1 MFNEYIYEKKLNEE
15 KQKQIENEK
24 QIHFKKLYLKRRE
37 KLSRQYN
44 KKIHSF
50 MQKLL
55 SEMEPIKKSYFARYK
70 IHGTSSKK
78 EADIYKRSKSN
89 LIERIHSYS
98 PTYNNTKKEKKKPFF
113 SPLKNIDSKTIN
125 CFELPKMNFSKKSD
139 FERIKENI
147 VKRDG
152 KEFDEEFLRKLS
164 EKYKKSINKQTF
176 SFLKTN
182 QNKNKS
188 DSINKIYPAN
198 KKQKIFLEQNND
210 TEKKEEWNKNQKY
223 YFFKNK
229 LLNSKLIIDIT
240 NNEKYKSKTF
250 YQGLIQSLLLRKNN
264 NNVGKNK
271 YKKNNPIITH
281 RYNINK
287 IFNKRT
293 KKDKDDKIYANSINF
308 YQDRLKKFDK
318 LFHKHKD
325 DDKNYSGSDE
335 SSDSSFNDNGQKEII
350 KKIITLHYPLLREN
364 DNNKRDELKNNLQY
378 LKNMFIKDKKEL
390 YQDEEIK
397 KNEKNEKIDNEIL
410 NYLSLRKKNEID
422 KKKKYIFLNNK
433 DIFDL

>member
-1 MFNEYIYEKKLNEE
+1 MYNEYIYEKKLNEE

-24 QIHFKKLYLKRRE
+24 QMHFRKLYLKRRE

-50 MQKLL
+50 MLQLL
-55 SEMEPIKKSYFARYK
+55 SEMEPIKKSYFARHK
-70 IHGTSSKK
+70 IQETNSIK
-78 EADIYKRSKSN
+78 ETNIYKRTKSN
-89 LIERIHSYS
+89 LNERILSYS
-98 PTYNNTKKEKKKPFF
+98 PTINNIKKQKKKPFF
-113 SPLKNIDSKTIN
+113 SPLKNIDNKTIN
-125 CFELPKMNFSKKSD
+125 FFELPKMKFSKKSD

-147 VKRDG
+147 VRRDG

-164 EKYKKSINKQTF
+164 EKHKKSINKQTF

-182 QNKNKS
+182 QNNNIN
-188 DSINKIYPAN
+188 DSINKIDPSN
-198 KKQKIFLEQNND
+198 NNQKIFLEQNND
-210 TEKKEEWNKNQKY
+210 KENEEWNKNQKY
-223 YFFKNK
+223 FLFKNK

-250 YQGLIQSLLLRKNN
+250 YQGLIQSLLFRKNN
-264 NNVGKNK
+264 NNLGKNK
-271 YKKNNPIITH
+271 FKKNNPIVTP

-287 IFNKRT
+287 ILNKRT
-293 KKDKDDKIYANSINF
+293 KKDKDDKIHANSINF

-318 LFHKHKD
+318 LFHKHKEN
-325 DDKNYSGSDE
+325 DKNYSESDE
-335 SSDSSFNDNGQKEII
+335 SSDSSINDNGHKEII

-364 DNNKRDELKNNLQY
+364 DNNKSDELKNNLQY
-378 LKNMFIKDKKEL
+378 LKNMFIKNKKEK

-397 KNEKNEKIDNEIL
+397 KIEKNDNEIL

-422 KKKKYIFLNNK
+422 KKRNIF
-433 DIFDL
+433 F

>member
-182 QNKNKS
+182 QNN
-188 DSINKIYPAN
+188 IYCV
-198 KKQKIFLEQNND
+198 E
-210 TEKKEEWNKNQKY
+210 
-223 YFFKNK
+223 YF
-229 LLNSKLIIDIT
+229 I
-240 NNEKYKSKTF
+240 
-250 YQGLIQSLLLRKNN
+250 
-264 NNVGKNK
+264 
-271 YKKNNPIITH
+271 
-281 RYNINK
+281 
-287 IFNKRT
+287 
-293 KKDKDDKIYANSINF
+293 
-308 YQDRLKKFDK
+308 
-318 LFHKHKD
+318 
-325 DDKNYSGSDE
+325 
-335 SSDSSFNDNGQKEII
+335 
-350 KKIITLHYPLLREN
+350 
-364 DNNKRDELKNNLQY
+364 
-378 LKNMFIKDKKEL
+378 
-390 YQDEEIK
+390 
-397 KNEKNEKIDNEIL
+397 
-410 NYLSLRKKNEID
+410 
-422 KKKKYIFLNNK
+422 
-433 DIFDL
+433 

>member
-1 MFNEYIYEKKLNEE
+1 M
-15 KQKQIENEK
+15 
-24 QIHFKKLYLKRRE
+24 
-37 KLSRQYN
+37 
-44 KKIHSF
+44 
-50 MQKLL
+50 
-55 SEMEPIKKSYFARYK
+55 
-70 IHGTSSKK
+70 
-78 EADIYKRSKSN
+78 
-89 LIERIHSYS
+89 
-98 PTYNNTKKEKKKPFF
+98 
-113 SPLKNIDSKTIN
+113 
-125 CFELPKMNFSKKSD
+125 
-139 FERIKENI
+139 
-147 VKRDG
+147 
-152 KEFDEEFLRKLS
+152 
-164 EKYKKSINKQTF
+164 
-176 SFLKTN
+176 
-182 QNKNKS
+182 
-188 DSINKIYPAN
+188 
-198 KKQKIFLEQNND
+198 EQNND

-264 NNVGKNK
+264 NNVAKNK

>member
-1 MFNEYIYEKKLNEE
+1 MYNEYIYEKKLNEE

-24 QIHFKKLYLKRRE
+24 QMHFRKLYLKRRE

-50 MQKLL
+50 MLQLL
-55 SEMEPIKKSYFARYK
+55 SEMEPIKKSYFARHK
-70 IHGTSSKK
+70 IQETNSVK
-78 EADIYKRSKSN
+78 ETNIYKRTKSN
-89 LIERIHSYS
+89 LNERILSYS
-98 PTYNNTKKEKKKPFF
+98 PTINNIKKQKKKPFF
-113 SPLKNIDSKTIN
+113 SPLKNIDNKTIN
-125 CFELPKMNFSKKSD
+125 FFELPKMKFSKKSD

-147 VKRDG
+147 VRRDG

-164 EKYKKSINKQTF
+164 EKHKKSINKQTF

-182 QNKNKS
+182 QNNNIN
-188 DSINKIYPAN
+188 DSINKIDPSN
-198 KKQKIFLEQNND
+198 NNQKIFLEQNND
-210 TEKKEEWNKNQKY
+210 KENEEWNKNQKY
-223 YFFKNK
+223 FLFKNK

-250 YQGLIQSLLLRKNN
+250 YHGLIQFLLFHKNN
-264 NNVGKNK
+264 NNLGKNK
-271 YKKNNPIITH
+271 FKKNNPIVTP

-287 IFNKRT
+287 ILNKRT
-293 KKDKDDKIYANSINF
+293 KKDKDDKIHANSINF

-318 LFHKHKD
+318 LFHKHKEN
-325 DDKNYSGSDE
+325 DKNYSESDE
-335 SSDSSFNDNGQKEII
+335 SSDSSINDNGHKEII

-364 DNNKRDELKNNLQY
+364 DNNKSDELKNNLQY
-378 LKNMFIKDKKEL
+378 LKNMFIKNKKEK

-397 KNEKNEKIDNEIL
+397 KIEKNDNEIL

-422 KKKKYIFLNNK
+422 KKRNIF
-433 DIFDL
+433 F

>member
-1 MFNEYIYEKKLNEE
+1 MYNEYIYEKKLNQE

-24 QIHFKKLYLKRRE
+24 QMHFRKLYLKRRE

-50 MQKLL
+50 MLQLL
-55 SEMEPIKKSYFARYK
+55 SEMEPIKKSYFARHK
-70 IHGTSSKK
+70 IQETNSVK
-78 EADIYKRSKSN
+78 ETNIYKRTKSN
-89 LIERIHSYS
+89 LNERILSYS
-98 PTYNNTKKEKKKPFF
+98 PTINNIKKQKKKPFF
-113 SPLKNIDSKTIN
+113 SPLKNIDNKTIN
-125 CFELPKMNFSKKSD
+125 FFELPKMKFSKKSD

-147 VKRDG
+147 VRRDG

-164 EKYKKSINKQTF
+164 EKHKKSINKQTF

-182 QNKNKS
+182 QNNNIN
-188 DSINKIYPAN
+188 DSINKIDPSN
-198 KKQKIFLEQNND
+198 NNQKIFLEQNND
-210 TEKKEEWNKNQKY
+210 KENEEWNKNQKY
-223 YFFKNK
+223 FLFKNK

-250 YQGLIQSLLLRKNN
+250 YHGLIQFLLFHKNN
-264 NNVGKNK
+264 NNLGKNK
-271 YKKNNPIITH
+271 FKKNNPIVTP

-287 IFNKRT
+287 ILNKRT
-293 KKDKDDKIYANSINF
+293 KKDKDDKIHANSINF

-318 LFHKHKD
+318 LFHKHKEN
-325 DDKNYSGSDE
+325 DKNYSESDE
-335 SSDSSFNDNGQKEII
+335 SSDSSINDNGHKEII

-364 DNNKRDELKNNLQY
+364 DNNKSDELKNNLQY
-378 LKNMFIKDKKEL
+378 LKNMFIKNKKEK

-397 KNEKNEKIDNEIL
+397 KIEKNDNEIL

-422 KKKKYIFLNNK
+422 KKRNIF
-433 DIFDL
+433 F

>member
-1 MFNEYIYEKKLNEE
+1 MYNEYIYEKKLNEE

-24 QIHFKKLYLKRRE
+24 QMHFRKLYLKRRE

-50 MQKLL
+50 MIQLL
-55 SEMEPIKKSYFARYK
+55 SEMEPIKKSYFARHK
-70 IHGTSSKK
+70 IQETNPTK
-78 EADIYKRSKSN
+78 ETNIYKRTKSN
-89 LIERIHSYS
+89 LNERILSYS
-98 PTYNNTKKEKKKPFF
+98 PTINNIKKQKKKPFF
-113 SPLKNIDSKTIN
+113 SPLKNIDNKSIN
-125 CFELPKMNFSKKSD
+125 FFELPKMKFSKKSD

-147 VKRDG
+147 VRRDG

-164 EKYKKSINKQTF
+164 EKHKKSINKQTF

-182 QNKNKS
+182 QNNNIN
-188 DSINKIYPAN
+188 DSINKIDPSN
-198 KKQKIFLEQNND
+198 NNQKIFLEQNND
-210 TEKKEEWNKNQKY
+210 KEKEEWNKNQKY
-223 YFFKNK
+223 FLFKNK

-250 YQGLIQSLLLRKNN
+250 YHGLIQFLLFRKNN
-264 NNVGKNK
+264 NNFGKNK
-271 YKKNNPIITH
+271 FKKNNPIVTP

-287 IFNKRT
+287 ILNKRT
-293 KKDKDDKIYANSINF
+293 KKDKDDKIHANSINF

-318 LFHKHKD
+318 LFHKHKEN
-325 DDKNYSGSDE
+325 DKNYSESDE
-335 SSDSSFNDNGQKEII
+335 SSDSSINDNGHKEII

-364 DNNKRDELKNNLQY
+364 DNNKSDELKNNLQY
-378 LKNMFIKDKKEL
+378 LKNMFIKNKKEK

-397 KNEKNEKIDNEIL
+397 KIEKNDNEIL

-422 KKKKYIFLNNK
+422 KKRNIF
-433 DIFDL
+433 F

>member
-44 KKIHSF
+44 KKIQSF

-182 QNKNKS
+182 QNNNKS

-250 YQGLIQSLLLRKNN
+250 YQGLIQSLLLLKNN

-308 YQDRLKKFDK
+308 YQDHLKKFDK

-410 NYLSLRKKNEID
+410 NYLSLRKKMKLI
-422 KKKKYIFLNNK
+422 KKRNIF
-433 DIFDL
+433 F

>member
-1 MFNEYIYEKKLNEE
+1 MYNEYIYEKKLNEE

-24 QIHFKKLYLKRRE
+24 QMHFRKLYLKRRE

-50 MQKLL
+50 MLQLL
-55 SEMEPIKKSYFARYK
+55 SEMEPIKKSYFARHK
-70 IHGTSSKK
+70 IQETNSIK
-78 EADIYKRSKSN
+78 ETNIYKRTKSN
-89 LIERIHSYS
+89 LNERILSYS
-98 PTYNNTKKEKKKPFF
+98 PTINNIKKQKKKPFF
-113 SPLKNIDSKTIN
+113 SPLKNIDNKTIN
-125 CFELPKMNFSKKSD
+125 FFELPKMKFSKKSD

-147 VKRDG
+147 VRRDG

-164 EKYKKSINKQTF
+164 EKHKKSINKQTF

-182 QNKNKS
+182 QNNNIN
-188 DSINKIYPAN
+188 DSINKIDPSN
-198 KKQKIFLEQNND
+198 NNQKIFLEQNND
-210 TEKKEEWNKNQKY
+210 KENEEWNKNQKY
-223 YFFKNK
+223 FLFKNK

-250 YQGLIQSLLLRKNN
+250 YHGLIQSLLFRKNN
-264 NNVGKNK
+264 NNLGKNK
-271 YKKNNPIITH
+271 FKKNNPIVTP

-287 IFNKRT
+287 ILNKRT
-293 KKDKDDKIYANSINF
+293 KKDKDDKIHANSINF

-318 LFHKHKD
+318 LFHKHKEN
-325 DDKNYSGSDE
+325 DKNYSESDE
-335 SSDSSFNDNGQKEII
+335 SSDSSINDNGHKEII

-364 DNNKRDELKNNLQY
+364 DNNKSDELKNNLQY
-378 LKNMFIKDKKEL
+378 LKNMFIKNKKEK

-397 KNEKNEKIDNEIL
+397 KIEKNDNEIL

-422 KKKKYIFLNNK
+422 KKRNIFFYVKKI
-433 DIFDL
+433 I

>member
-1 MFNEYIYEKKLNEE
+1 MYNEYIYEKKLNEE

-24 QIHFKKLYLKRRE
+24 QMHFRKLYLKRRE

-50 MQKLL
+50 MLQLL
-55 SEMEPIKKSYFARYK
+55 SEMEPIKKSYFARHK
-70 IHGTSSKK
+70 IQETNSVK
-78 EADIYKRSKSN
+78 ETNNYKRTKSN
-89 LIERIHSYS
+89 LNERILSYS
-98 PTYNNTKKEKKKPFF
+98 PTINNIKKQKKKPFF

-125 CFELPKMNFSKKSD
+125 FFELPKMKFSKKSD

-147 VKRDG
+147 VRRDG

-164 EKYKKSINKQTF
+164 EKHKKSINKQTF

-182 QNKNKS
+182 QNNNIN
-188 DSINKIYPAN
+188 DSINKIDPSN
-198 KKQKIFLEQNND
+198 NNQKIFLEQNND
-210 TEKKEEWNKNQKY
+210 KENEEWNKNQKY
-223 YFFKNK
+223 FLFKNK

-250 YQGLIQSLLLRKNN
+250 YHGLIQSLLFRKNN
-264 NNVGKNK
+264 NNLGKNK
-271 YKKNNPIITH
+271 FKKNNPIVTP

-287 IFNKRT
+287 ILNKRT
-293 KKDKDDKIYANSINF
+293 KKDKDDKIHANSINF

-318 LFHKHKD
+318 LFHKHKEN
-325 DDKNYSGSDE
+325 DKNYSESDE
-335 SSDSSFNDNGQKEII
+335 SSDSSINDNGHKEII

-364 DNNKRDELKNNLQY
+364 DNNKSDELKNNLQY
-378 LKNMFIKDKKEL
+378 LKNMFIKNKKEK

-397 KNEKNEKIDNEIL
+397 KIEKNDNEIL
-410 NYLSLRKKNEID
+410 NYLSLRKKNEIN
-422 KKKKYIFLNNK
+422 KKRNIF
-433 DIFDL
+433 F

>member
-1 MFNEYIYEKKLNEE
+1 MYNEYIYEKKLNEE

-24 QIHFKKLYLKRRE
+24 QMHFRKLYLKRRE

-50 MQKLL
+50 MLQLL
-55 SEMEPIKKSYFARYK
+55 SEMEPIKKSYFARHK
-70 IHGTSSKK
+70 IQETNSVK
-78 EADIYKRSKSN
+78 ETNIYKRTKSN
-89 LIERIHSYS
+89 LNERILSYS
-98 PTYNNTKKEKKKPFF
+98 PTINNIKKQKKKPFF
-113 SPLKNIDSKTIN
+113 SPLKNIDNKTIN
-125 CFELPKMNFSKKSD
+125 FFELPKMKFSKKSD

-147 VKRDG
+147 VRRDG

-164 EKYKKSINKQTF
+164 EKHKKSINKQTF

-182 QNKNKS
+182 QNNNIN
-188 DSINKIYPAN
+188 DSINKIDPSN
-198 KKQKIFLEQNND
+198 NNQKIFLEQNND
-210 TEKKEEWNKNQKY
+210 KENEEWNKNQKY
-223 YFFKNK
+223 FLFKNK

-250 YQGLIQSLLLRKNN
+250 YHALIQSLLFRKNN
-264 NNVGKNK
+264 NNLGKNK
-271 YKKNNPIITH
+271 FKKNNPIVTP

-287 IFNKRT
+287 ILNKRT
-293 KKDKDDKIYANSINF
+293 KKDKDDKIHANSINF

-318 LFHKHKD
+318 LFHKHKEN
-325 DDKNYSGSDE
+325 DKNYSESDE
-335 SSDSSFNDNGQKEII
+335 SSDSSINDNGHKEII

-364 DNNKRDELKNNLQY
+364 DNNKSDELKNNLQY
-378 LKNMFIKDKKEL
+378 LKNMFIKNKKEK

-397 KNEKNEKIDNEIL
+397 KIEKNDNEIL

-422 KKKKYIFLNNK
+422 KKRNIF
-433 DIFDL
+433 F

>member
-1 MFNEYIYEKKLNEE
+1 MYNEYIYEKKLNEE

-24 QIHFKKLYLKRRE
+24 QMHFRKLYLKRRE

-50 MQKLL
+50 MLQLL
-55 SEMEPIKKSYFARYK
+55 SEMEPIKKSYFARHK
-70 IHGTSSKK
+70 IQETNSIK
-78 EADIYKRSKSN
+78 ETNIYKRTKSN
-89 LIERIHSYS
+89 LNERILSYS
-98 PTYNNTKKEKKKPFF
+98 PTINNIKKQKKKPFF
-113 SPLKNIDSKTIN
+113 SPLKNIDNKTIN
-125 CFELPKMNFSKKSD
+125 FFELPKMKFSKKSD

-147 VKRDG
+147 VRRDG

-164 EKYKKSINKQTF
+164 EKHKKSINKQTF

-182 QNKNKS
+182 QNNNIN
-188 DSINKIYPAN
+188 DSINKIDPSN
-198 KKQKIFLEQNND
+198 NNQKIFLEQNND
-210 TEKKEEWNKNQKY
+210 KENEEWNKNQKY
-223 YFFKNK
+223 FLFKNK

-250 YQGLIQSLLLRKNN
+250 YHGLIQYLLFRKNN
-264 NNVGKNK
+264 INLGKNK
-271 YKKNNPIITH
+271 FKKNNPIVTP

-287 IFNKRT
+287 ILNKRT
-293 KKDKDDKIYANSINF
+293 KKDKDDKIHANSINF

-318 LFHKHKD
+318 LFHKHKEN
-325 DDKNYSGSDE
+325 DKNYSESDE
-335 SSDSSFNDNGQKEII
+335 SSDSSINDNGHKEII

-364 DNNKRDELKNNLQY
+364 DNNKSDELKNNLQY
-378 LKNMFIKDKKEL
+378 LKNMFIKNKKEK

-397 KNEKNEKIDNEIL
+397 KIEKNDNEIL

-422 KKKKYIFLNNK
+422 KKRNIF
-433 DIFDL
+433 F

>member
-1 MFNEYIYEKKLNEE
+1 MYNEYIYEKKLNEE

-24 QIHFKKLYLKRRE
+24 QMHFRKLYLKRRE

-50 MQKLL
+50 MIQLL
-55 SEMEPIKKSYFARYK
+55 SEMEPIKKSYFARHK
-70 IHGTSSKK
+70 IQETNPTK
-78 EADIYKRSKSN
+78 ETNIYKRTKSN
-89 LIERIHSYS
+89 LNERILSYS
-98 PTYNNTKKEKKKPFF
+98 PTINNIKKQKKKPFF
-113 SPLKNIDSKTIN
+113 SPLKNIDNKSIN
-125 CFELPKMNFSKKSD
+125 FFELPKMKFSKKSD

-147 VKRDG
+147 VRRDG

-164 EKYKKSINKQTF
+164 EKHKKSINKQTF

-182 QNKNKS
+182 QNNNIN
-188 DSINKIYPAN
+188 DSINKIDPSN
-198 KKQKIFLEQNND
+198 NNQKIFLEQNND
-210 TEKKEEWNKNQKY
+210 KEKEEWNKNQKY
-223 YFFKNK
+223 FLFKNK

-250 YQGLIQSLLLRKNN
+250 YHGLIQSLLFRKNN
-264 NNVGKNK
+264 NKMGKNK
-271 YKKNNPIITH
+271 FKKNNPIVTP

-287 IFNKRT
+287 ILNKRT
-293 KKDKDDKIYANSINF
+293 KKDKDDKIHANSINF

-318 LFHKHKD
+318 LFHKHKEN
-325 DDKNYSGSDE
+325 DKNYSESDE
-335 SSDSSFNDNGQKEII
+335 SSDSSINDNGHKEII

-364 DNNKRDELKNNLQY
+364 DNNKSDELKNNLQY
-378 LKNMFIKDKKEL
+378 LKNMFIKNKKEK

-397 KNEKNEKIDNEIL
+397 KIEKNDNEIL

-422 KKKKYIFLNNK
+422 KKRNIF
-433 DIFDL
+433 F